1 MLYTFYVSNK
11 DKDMA
16 IREGN
21 RLQMELLPPSIEQYV
36 AEDAPVRVYDAFVE
50 AIDPAEL
57 GISIEP
63 LKEGNPCY
71 DPKAMLKLLLYGYSY
86 GVRSSRKLERETHY
100 NLSFIWLMGGLKPDH
115 KTIAEFR
122 RKNKEALKRALT
134 QCVRLCLKLDLIDG
148 NILFVDGSKIRG
160 NASIKNTWDELKCRK
175 VLAKAEQ
182 RISEVLAEA
191 EALDRA
197 EDSLPSMVKIKERLE
212 DALSL
217 KERVTAIM
225 AELEQSGKKSL
236 NTVDKECARINSLH
250 GTGAG
255 YNAQVVVDDKHGL
268 IVSSDAISANFDQ
281 GQFSVQIDQA
291 GRVLAKPCRT
301 AVADAGFAD
310 TEDLGKIDRQGI
322 QVVVPTARLVSG
334 KQAGEFDKRNF
345 NYDPASN
352 SYLCPRGEV
361 LIDNGISHKRKSRV
375 YRINKA
381 AICLKCPAFGK
392 CTTARLGRKVTR
404 LDQEALRQKLEEEYA
419 LSENQA
425 IYKRRQ
431 QKVELVFGHFK
442 RNLGVNSFLLRGQEG
457 AKAEVAILSVC
468 FDVRRMLSLLGHRM
482 LLERLKACPQTNP
495 YFLCNIFPGYSAGN
509 N

>member
-1 MLYTFYVSNK
+1 
-11 DKDMA
+11 MA

-21 RLQMELLPPSIEQYV
+21 RLQMELLPQSIEQYV

-50 AIDPAEL
+50 ALDPAEL
-57 GISIEP
+57 GIRIEP

-71 DPKAMLKLLLYGYSY
+71 DPRAMLKLLLYGYSY

-100 NLSFIWLMGGLKPDH
+100 NLSFMWLMGGLKPDH

-122 RKNKEALKRALT
+122 RSNKEALKRALNR
-134 QCVRLCLKLDLIDG
+134 CVRLCLKLDLIDG

-182 RISEVLAEA
+182 RISEALAEA
-191 EALDRA
+191 EALDKA
-197 EDSLPSMVKIKERLE
+197 EDNLPSMLKIKEGLA
-212 DALSL
+212 DARSL
-217 KERVTAIM
+217 KERVNSVM
-225 AELEQSGKKSL
+225 AELERSGKKSL

-268 IVSSDAISANFDQ
+268 IVSSDAVSTNFDQ

-291 GRVLAKPCRT
+291 GRVLGKPCHT

-310 TEDLGKIDRQGI
+310 TDDLGKIDSQGI
-322 QVVVPTARLVSG
+322 RVIVPTARLVSG
-334 KQAGEFDKRNF
+334 KKVGEFDKRNF
-345 NYDPASN
+345 RYDPEKN
-352 SYLCPRGEV
+352 CYYCPRGEV
-361 LIDNGISHKRKSRV
+361 LVYNGVSRKRKSRV
-375 YRINKA
+375 YRINKT
-381 AICLKCPAFGK
+381 AICLECPAFGK
-392 CTTARLGRKVTR
+392 CTTAKQGRKVTR
-404 LDQEALRQKLEEEYA
+404 LDQEALRDKLEEQYA
-419 LSENQA
+419 LGENRA

-431 QKVELVFGHFK
+431 QTVELVFGHFK
-442 RNLGVNSFLLRGQEG
+442 RNLGVSSFLLRGQEG
-457 AKAEVAILSVC
+457 ARAEVAILSVC
-468 FDVRRMLSLLGHRM
+468 FDVRRMISLLGHTK
-482 LLERLKACPQTNP
+482 LLERLKAHPQTNP
-495 YFLCNIFPGYSAGN
+495 YFLCSILSGYSACN